1 MKKMAVNRLAI
12 TINSRRYTVVANES
26 EEYIERLAE
35 HINEK
40 VDYVLKGGQ
49 NIIGE
54 RPIVLAA
61 LNICDEYFKTDE
73 AGRLMKDRLQ
83 TCSDKLVAANERCKA
98 LEKENKALKERVDD
112 AESGQ
117 VTMDETAARAEKAY
131 ARNKLNE
138 ANSQIK
144 FLEGQIKLLENK
156 IKEMQERETEILAMI
171 DGDTK

>member
-1 MKKMAVNRLAI
+1 MAVNKLAI

-26 EEYIERLAE
+26 DEYIERLAE

-73 AGRLMKDRLQ
+73 AGRLMKNQLQ
-83 TCSDKLVAANERCKA
+83 TCSDKLAAANDRCAA
-98 LEKENKALKERVDD
+98 LAKENKALK
-112 AESGQ
+112 
-117 VTMDETAARAEKAY
+117 
-131 ARNKLNE
+131 
-138 ANSQIK
+138 
-144 FLEGQIKLLENK
+144 
-156 IKEMQERETEILAMI
+156 
-171 DGDTK
+171 

>member
-1 MKKMAVNRLAI
+1 MAVNRLAI
-12 TINSRRYTVVANES
+12 TINSRKYTVVADES
-26 EEYIERLAE
+26 EEYIRRLAE

-73 AGRLMKDRLQ
+73 AGRLMKDQLQ
-83 TCSDKLVAANERCKA
+83 MCSDKLVAANDKCKS
-98 LEKENKALKERVDD
+98 LEKENKALQERLDD
-112 AESGQ
+112 AQSGQ

-131 ARNKLNE
+131 TRNKLNE

-144 FLEGQIKLLENK
+144 FLEGQIKLLEDK
-156 IKEMQERETEILAMI
+156 IKEMQEREKEILAMI
-171 DGDTK
+171 DEDKK